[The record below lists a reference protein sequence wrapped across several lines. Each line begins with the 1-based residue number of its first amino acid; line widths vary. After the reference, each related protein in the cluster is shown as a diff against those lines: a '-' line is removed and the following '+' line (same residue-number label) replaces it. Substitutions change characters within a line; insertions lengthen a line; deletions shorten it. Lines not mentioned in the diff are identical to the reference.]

1 MKRIT
6 ATVLSF
12 IMLLSLSACGNS
24 ASENAQAEVQPSPS
38 AESTASPSAVP
49 SDEPVYDKII
59 EISTAEELV
68 AMSREYG
75 EDIEAHKNYLYLLT
89 NDIDMSGVEDFVPIG
104 QMAPYEPDPVEGFP
118 DISYTAPGR
127 KSNGFIST
135 FDGQGYTVKNLT
147 INYKG
152 NAEGKKGYGCM
163 GFFKAV
169 TEGGVVKNL
178 NIENITVNGIGA
190 NPWHSANS
198 GGLAGFFA
206 GYAENCHVSGTVS
219 TITCGGGFVSDLCD
233 GARIYNCTADVD
245 ISGCWYVAGFA
256 GYTRGNDIYLKD
268 CASFGS
274 MAAYIP
280 YTNHDNIYNVGGF
293 GGMLSGGTYENC
305 HAQTEIIILDPADSV
320 GGMFAFA
327 DEKYTK
333 FINCTY
339 HPAYTG
345 NWDLLFS
352 INHVTCRGD
361 YGEFAFT
368 PDESRKPYDFNSSS
382 SAADK
387 DLIAQSKDKNY
398 ALYYGKSQGGTQTE
412 ILQREVLFYNK
423 LTDEYK
429 SLGFTDVGSSI
440 DSVNEEW
447 GFFQNGDIYH
457 FNFDRFDIYE
467 KGLESLTPKFKLTDR
482 LTLGEVNGENIT
494 ARYLHAI
501 RRDPNDGTF
510 IAIFSEVPHSLGV
523 NIYTDKSETVMKTNY
538 MIGFITK
545 DGMLTDQLDTSCP
558 VLCRNNG
565 YYRYFTN
572 VNMYVS
578 GNQLNMEVTDRISR
592 EIFTKGFWVFDTEQF
607 IVQQAY
613 MGKENI
619 IDNFHSPAAVS
630 GDGRYSLY
638 KVFSDY
644 YQQSVV
650 LLNNSTNETINLGEC
665 DYTGFL
671 PDGTIYLQTSKDY
684 KIVNIHGAALFNL
697 SDNFSLIKENKQTIH
712 INNVFRRDDGSFAVV
727 WFESVN
733 ERNTAD
739 DANFK
744 AQYAVHPFLRADTYK
759 VSLADAEG
767 NLISTVNTSK
777 YAETTKSIDITTPI
791 ETVDSN
797 TVMFY
802 SAVND
807 IRHFEVIVNFA
818 TGEHKYIDYR

>member
-1 MKRIT
+1 MKKII
-6 ATVLSF
+6 ALFLAAAMLSSVF
-12 IMLLSLSACGNS
+12 SGCGS
-24 ASENAQAEVQPSPS
+24 IADVSSETDSTPESTVQPDVSPTP
-38 AESTASPSAVP
+38 EITY
-49 SDEPVYDKII
+49 EKIV
-59 EISTAEELV
+59 EISTAEELI

-75 EDIEAHKNYLYLLT
+75 ENTEAHKNYLYLLT
-89 NDIDMSGVEDFVPIG
+89 NDIDMSGVDNFIPIG
-104 QMAPYEPDPVEGFP
+104 MLPPYEPDPAEGYP
-118 DISYTAPGR
+118 DISYSAPNR
-127 KSNGFIST
+127 KSTGFIAT

-147 INYKG
+147 ISYKG
-152 NAEGKKGYGCM
+152 NAQGKKGYGYL
-163 GFFKAV
+163 GFFAAV
-169 TEGGVVKNL
+169 SDGGVVKNL
-178 NIENITVNGIGA
+178 NIENITINGIGA
-190 NPWHSANS
+190 NPWHSASS
-198 GGLAGFFA
+198 GGLAGYFA
-206 GYAENCHVSGTVS
+206 GYAENCHVSGKID
-219 TITCGGGFVSDLCD
+219 TIDCGGGFIGRAGEDAKV
-233 GARIYNCTADVD
+233 YNCTADVD
-245 ISGCWYVAGFA
+245 ISGCWYTAGFL
-256 GYTRGNDIYLKD
+256 GYTEPYTDLHFKD

-274 MAAYIP
+274 LTAYIP
-280 YTNHDNIYNVGGF
+280 YTNHDNIWNVGGF

-327 DEKYTK
+327 DEKNTK

-352 INHVTCRGD
+352 INHVTCNGN
-361 YGEFAFT
+361 YGEFVFT

-382 SAADK
+382 STADK

-398 ALYYGKSQGGTQTE
+398 ALYYGKSKGGTQTE
-412 ILQREVLFYNK
+412 ILQREVLFYNS

-467 KGLESLTPKFKLTDR
+467 KGLESDEPKFKLTNK
-482 LTLGEVNGENIT
+482 LNLGEVNSENIT

-510 IAIFSEVPHSLGV
+510 IAIFSEIPRSLGV
-523 NIYTDKSETVMKTNY
+523 NIYTDKSESVMKTNY
-538 MIGFITK
+538 MIGFISK
-545 DGMLTDQLDTSCP
+545 DGMLTDRLGTSCP

-572 VNMYVS
+572 VNMYVT
-578 GNQLNMEVTDRISR
+578 GNQLNMEVTDRISG
-592 EIFTKGFWVFDTEQF
+592 EVFTKGFWMFDTEQF

-613 MGKENI
+613 MGKERI
-619 IDNFHSPAAVS
+619 INDFHEPVAVS
-630 GDGRYSLY
+630 DDGKYSLY

-644 YQQSVV
+644 YQQSAI
-650 LLNNSTNETINLGEC
+650 LLNNTTNETINLGEC
-665 DYTGFL
+665 NYTGFL
-671 PDGTIYLQTSKDY
+671 PDGTIYLQTGKDY
-684 KIVNIHGAALFNL
+684 KIVNIHGASLFKL
-697 SDNFSLIKENKQTIH
+697 SDKFSVIKEKGQTLH
-712 INNVFRRDDGSFAVV
+712 INNVCRRDDGSFVIV

-733 ERNTAD
+733 EHNSAD
-739 DANFK
+739 DANFQ
-744 AQYAVHPFLRADTYK
+744 AQYAIHPFLQPDTYK

-777 YAETTKSIDITTPI
+777 YAETIKSINVDTSVEII
-791 ETVDSN
+791 DSN

-802 SAVND
+802 SAVNENKY
-807 IRHFEVIVNFA
+807 FEVMVNFA
-818 TGEHKYIDYR
+818 TGEHTYTDYR